1 MDYKAGYNA
10 WLNAK
15 ELEADLRAE
24 LEGIRC
30 DEKEQEERLHSQWV
44 TMLPKMST
52 KELKYVS
59 FNEYV
64 DQCTGRNIDTR
75 TSEEIIAELEELH
88 GMKLV

>member
-1 MDYKAGYNA
+1 M
-10 WLNAK
+10 L
-15 ELEADLRAE
+15 ELDVVTFADVLRI
-24 LEGIRC
+24 GK
-30 DEKEQEERLHSQWV
+30 EKEQEERLHSQWV